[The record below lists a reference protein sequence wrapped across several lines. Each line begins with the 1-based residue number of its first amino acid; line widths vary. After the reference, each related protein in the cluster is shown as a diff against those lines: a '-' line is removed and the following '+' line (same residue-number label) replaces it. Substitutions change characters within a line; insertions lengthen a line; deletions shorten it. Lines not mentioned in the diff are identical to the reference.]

1 MKYSVVAAFVG
12 AALAVVAKLIA
23 AGIYVACRHQ
33 VANFAETISAAFGL
47 AAMDLAVDVPV
58 GAAVGV
64 LLGWG
69 ARVLG
74 ASMSAITG
82 VVVAAVIGAAVEWL
96 RDGNQPHIN
105 PVLAVGLVGALWG
118 VLALMAV
125 GSVAAVRRRA

>member
-23 AGIYVACRHQ
+23 AGIYVACQHN
-33 VANFAETISAAFGL
+33 VANFAETISAAFGIV
-47 AAMDLAVDVPV
+47 AADLAVDVPV

-69 ARVLG
+69 ARVL
-74 ASMSAITG
+74 SRPMSAVAG
-82 VVVAAVIGAAVEWL
+82 VLVAAVVGAAVEWA
-96 RDGNQPHIN
+96 RVGNSPRAY
-105 PVLAVGLVGALWG
+105 PVVAIGVVGALWG